1 MSPAG
6 DPAAT
11 GPMDADAL
19 PRGPHATVGPG
30 TVRMPVWPGPV
41 LAVGGGLLAVGA
53 LGAAGA
59 ADAGAL
65 PGVDETTVAW
75 IGLAGALAFVAGLVY
90 AAIRQLRVRRFLP
103 VDRYRGPSIL
113 ILLALVLVL
122 SAVVT
127 APFGADA
134 AALLLG
140 AGELTLFGSIVLL
153 IGTQASLLLVSWLFV
168 LRSNALAGMAG
179 VDAPNPGRALRAGLG
194 WGIVAWVGASVLSAI
209 VVIGLEAAGIDAVPQ
224 AAEQALAVVEPWLA
238 VVSIVVLAPIAEE
251 VFFRGVAFNALLRER
266 GRRWAYLGSAALFA
280 VIHLS
285 LVALLPIFL
294 LGLALAWVYVRTG
307 NLLAPIAMHA
317 VVNGI
322 TVLFALLARYEVIDL
337 PTALAWLR

>member
-1 MSPAG
+1 
-6 DPAAT
+6 
-11 GPMDADAL
+11 
-19 PRGPHATVGPG
+19 
-30 TVRMPVWPGPV
+30 MPVWPGPLLGIGGAV
-41 LAVGGGLLAVGA
+41 LAAGA

-59 ADAGAL
+59 ADTGGL
-65 PGVDETTVAW
+65 PGVDATTVGW
-75 IGLAGALAFVAGLVY
+75 IGLVGVLAFAAGLVY
-90 AAIRQLRVRRFLP
+90 AAVRQLRVRRFLP

-122 SAVVT
+122 SAVLT

-140 AGELTLFGSIVLL
+140 GGELTLLGSIVLL
-153 IGTQASLLLVSWLFV
+153 VGTQASLLLVSWLFV
-168 LRSNALAGMAG
+168 LRPNALAGMPG
-179 VDAPNPGRALRAGLG
+179 VDARHAGRAVRTGLG
-194 WGIVAWVGASVLSAI
+194 WGLVAWVGASILSDL
-209 VVIGLEAAGIDAVPQ
+209 VVIVLEALGIDAAPQ
-224 AAEQALAVVEPWLA
+224 AAEQALEVIDPWLA
-238 VVSIVVLAPIAEE
+238 IASIVVLAPIAEE
-251 VFFRGVAFNALLRER
+251 VFFRGIGFNALLRER

-294 LGLALAWVYVRTG
+294 LGLALAWVYERTG

-322 TVLFALLARYEVIDL
+322 SVLFALLIRYEVIDL
-337 PTALAWLR
+337 PTAFLAFR